1 MAATRVLR
9 CRRQRR
15 RRRRR
20 RRRWWRRR
28 RGMQRRNGRC
38 AAAARAAPSPREAP
52 PGKKADRGHAWC
64 KAPTVGSGFRLS
76 EPTETLLLPLGR
88 PRCCCCCWAS
98 TTAMAPRHRAQGGGR
113 RPGCPG
119 CPGLPDCP
127 GCPGSEAA
135 PAAAAS
141 AGREERGNSSSSQVR
156 CSFRPQRNAACE
168 TRKGLLVSRWTAG
181 RSAGR
186 EGRQPRNGDDPRNF
200 V

>member
-1 MAATRVLR
+1 MRQEAARVTATRVLR

-38 AAAARAAPSPREAP
+38 AAAARAAPSPRVAP
-52 PGKKADRGHAWC
+52 PRKKADRSRVRR
-64 KAPTVGSGFRLS
+64 KAPTVGPGSRL
-76 EPTETLLLPLGR
+76 EEATQMQLLPVGR

-98 TTAMAPRHRAQGGGR
+98 TRAKATRHSAQIGAR
-113 RPGCPG
+113 RTGCPG

-141 AGREERGNSSSSQVR
+141 AGRQGSSSRVLLR
-156 CSFRPQRNAACE
+156 CSFSA
-168 TRKGLLVSRWTAG
+168 TAK
-181 RSAGR
+181 RS
-186 EGRQPRNGDDPRNF
+186 Q
-200 V
+200 